1 MRDGRKSR
9 QEAAAG
15 RGEVQLQIV
24 SESHAVPTGT
34 ELGLG
39 GRAAKRRGCG
49 RNPCLIFDRVWP
61 CGGEYRCDA
70 PSYSLACAKPLGPG
84 WHALPRGR
92 GARWRKDKGDLA
104 VVLGL
109 GSWH

>member
-1 MRDGRKSR
+1 M
-9 QEAAAG
+9 EAG

-49 RNPCLIFDRVWP
+49 RKPCLIFDRVWP
-61 CGGEYRCDA
+61 CGGAYRCDA
-70 PSYSLACAKPLGPG
+70 PSYSLARARASGTTGMARSPSR
-84 WHALPRGR
+84 A
-92 GARWRKDKGDLA
+92 GAG
-104 VVLGL
+104 GE
-109 GSWH
+109 GQG

>member
-1 MRDGRKSR
+1 M
-9 QEAAAG
+9 EAG

-49 RNPCLIFDRVWP
+49 RKPCLIFDRVWP
-61 CGGEYRCDA
+61 CGGAYRCDA
-70 PSYSLACAKPLGPG
+70 PSYSLARARPLERPG
-84 WHALPRGR
+84 WHAHPRGR
-92 GARWRKDKGDLA
+92 GPVEKDKGGLA

-109 GSWH
+109 ESWLALVRSTED